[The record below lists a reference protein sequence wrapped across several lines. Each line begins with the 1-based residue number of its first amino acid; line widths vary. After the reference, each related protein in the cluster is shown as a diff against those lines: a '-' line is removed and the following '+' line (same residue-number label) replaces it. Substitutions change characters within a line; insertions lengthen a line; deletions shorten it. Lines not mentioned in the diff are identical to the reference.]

1 MRLRHGLII
10 AMAPLVM
17 AAAPQ
22 PVPGPISL
30 GFAVREGATPTHP
43 ALEKI
48 EDGPCGPVARL
59 RVDHIPDFKPT
70 DVFSTIPVV
79 ELNGKGAVIRSW
91 RLPVDHTV
99 SALDGD
105 WLLTAYAGKSDP
117 LWIDPAG
124 RLGVAS
130 PADARIALA
139 DDSARVVACPAGA
152 KILEDA
158 QCLSVGDQPQHTRR
172 IIAAPGVCS

>member
-1 MRLRHGLII
+1 MRARHWLIL
-10 AMAPLVM
+10 ALAPLVM

-22 PVPGPISL
+22 PVTAPVSL
-30 GFAVREGATPTHP
+30 GFAVREGATPAHP
-43 ALEKI
+43 ALEKV
-48 EDGPCGPVARL
+48 EDGSCGAVARL
-59 RVDHIPDFKPT
+59 RVDHIPDFKPS
-70 DVFSTIPVV
+70 DVFATVPVV
-79 ELNGKGAVIRSW
+79 ELDGRGEVVRSW
-91 RLPVDHTV
+91 RLPWDYTV

-130 PADARIALA
+130 AADAGIALA

-152 KILEDA
+152 KIPDGA
-158 QCLSVGDQPQHTRR
+158 QCLSVRDQLRNILRT
-172 IIAAPGVCS
+172 IAAPGVCS

>member
-1 MRLRHGLII
+1 MRIRHWLIL
-10 AMAPLVM
+10 ALAPLVM

-22 PVPGPISL
+22 PLTAPVSL

-43 ALEKI
+43 ALERV
-48 EDGPCGPVARL
+48 EDGPCGAIARL
-59 RVDHIPDFKPT
+59 RVDRIPDFKPS
-70 DVFSTIPVV
+70 DVFATVPVV
-79 ELNGKGAVIRSW
+79 ELNGRGEVVRSW
-91 RLPVDHTV
+91 RLPWDYTV

-130 PADARIALA
+130 AADARIALA
-139 DDSARVVACPAGA
+139 DDSARVVVCPAGA
-152 KILEDA
+152 KIPDGA
-158 QCLSVGDQPQHTRR
+158 QCLSVGDQRQHARR
-172 IIAAPGVCS
+172 TIAAPGVCS